1 MSSGLHRPAQY
12 VHYTGPVQAHNQGQQ
27 NVGHGQQQQPT
38 TVSPQD
44 TQHAPPKTHTS
55 THTHASNLTATVPRA
70 AAAAHNA
77 GTSAASTSNNNT
89 GAQGQGQAPAPQPV
103 VAKGNWTKDLVQL
116 AKTAELKYAFL
127 FTFLVTLRVSSAL
140 TLPCAFVVLY
150 NKIFIDEWFGTESTH

>member
-116 AKTAELKYAFL
+116 AKTAELKYALFL
-127 FTFLVTLRVSSAL
+127 FHFPCYLARFFSADLALRFR
-140 TLPCAFVVLY
+140 CFV
-150 NKIFIDEWFGTESTH
+150 